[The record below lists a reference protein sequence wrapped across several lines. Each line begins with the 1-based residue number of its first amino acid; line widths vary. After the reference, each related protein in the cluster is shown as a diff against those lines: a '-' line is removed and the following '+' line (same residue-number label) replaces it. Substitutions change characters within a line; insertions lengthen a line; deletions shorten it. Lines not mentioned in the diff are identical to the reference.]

1 MSIGGCWVSMYE
13 RFIAQRLAQLREAK
27 GVSGREM
34 SLDMGQNASYV
45 NRIENGRALPS
56 MQGFLYICEYLNI
69 TPEDFFKKE
78 VANPILLND
87 VISELQ
93 ELSAEQLSIIR
104 DIIVDIKQL
113 HK

>member
-1 MSIGGCWVSMYE
+1 MYE

-34 SLDMGQNASYV
+34 SLDMGQNSSYV
-45 NRIENGRALPS
+45 NRIENGKALPS

-69 TPEDFFKKE
+69 TPEEFFKQKID
-78 VANPILLND
+78 NPMLLNK

-93 ELSAEQLSIIR
+93 DLSPQQLKIILG
-104 DIIVDIKQL
+104 IISDIKLL

>member
-1 MSIGGCWVSMYE
+1 MYE

-34 SLDMGQNASYV
+34 SLDMGQNSSYV
-45 NRIENGRALPS
+45 NRIENGKALPS

-69 TPEDFFKKE
+69 TPEEFFKQKID
-78 VANPILLND
+78 NPMLLNK

-93 ELSAEQLSIIR
+93 DLSPQQLKIILG
-104 DIIVDIKQL
+104 IISDIKRL